1 MFRSSI
7 QRTARVLALSALL
20 LSLPFVQTAPAQ
32 TPVAGTFNYK
42 ADKISLTQKGV
53 RLDGNAQII
62 ANSPDKNQPPQLD
75 VRAGAIAFDILN
87 NQITQLRARTNVRIK
102 VTMTPKGGGEATR
115 IEATANEADLDP
127 PTKTLKLRGNIDGFY
142 QAGNGPRFLLSGN
155 EATLTPGGV
164 GSFTNPKVI
173 IPTEASGQAGAIGTV
188 TITSQRGVV
197 DQKAGT
203 VRFIGD
209 ARAISTDGPNKFDVA
224 APELVLTRGAG
235 NTIDTLKGVGR
246 TSLKIDLP
254 PDPPKPAGTPGA
266 EPGKLGKPT
275 RVEVESDEAT
285 VNRTTNTMIFTGNV
299 KGFYF
304 LMPAEGEPQKYD
316 FSGTRAEIKYIPENQ
331 ATAENP
337 AGLRAEIT
345 GAPNKPVEVLTP
357 AFNIDLSG

>member
-7 QRTARVLALSALL
+7 QRTARVLALGALL
-20 LSLPFVQTAPAQ
+20 LSLPFVQAASAQ
-32 TPVAGTFNYK
+32 TPAAGTFNYK
-42 ADKISLTQKGV
+42 ADKIALTPKGV
-53 RLDGNAQII
+53 RLDGNAQIT
-62 ANSPDKNQPPQLD
+62 SPQLE
-75 VRAGAIAFDILN
+75 VRAVTIAFDFLN
-87 NQITQLRARTNVRIK
+87 NQITQVRARTNVRIK
-102 VTMTPKGGGEATR
+102 VTLTPKGGGDATR

-127 PTKTLKLRGNIDGFY
+127 PTRTLKLRGNIDGFY
-142 QAGNGPRFLLSGN
+142 QSGNGPRFLLSGN
-155 EATLTPGGV
+155 EATLTPGGI
-164 GSFTNPKVI
+164 GNFTNPKVI
-173 IPTEASGQAGAIGTV
+173 IPPEGNGTANAAGAGAIGTV

-203 VRFIGD
+203 VRFVGD

-235 NTIDTLKGVGR
+235 NTIDTLKGIGR

-266 EPGKLGKPT
+266 EPGKMGKPT

-304 LMPAEGEPQKYD
+304 LTPAEGEPQKYD